1 MKKTLLILFAVG
13 LLSTSF
19 TSCRENKTVA
29 DDIEDV
35 ADDIGDA
42 ID

>member
-1 MKKTLLILFAVG
+1 MKKVFLILFAAG
-13 LLSTSF
+13 LMATSF